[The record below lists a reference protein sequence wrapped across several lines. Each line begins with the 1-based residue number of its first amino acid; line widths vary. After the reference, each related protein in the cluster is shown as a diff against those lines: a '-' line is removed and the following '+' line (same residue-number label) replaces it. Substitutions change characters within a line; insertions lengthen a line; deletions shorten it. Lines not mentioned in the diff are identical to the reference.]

1 MSSNMSFTQATD
13 LAHRIGQNPQLL
25 EAYML
30 GQQHGYKQGWADAE
44 ETAETHAERA
54 ARIFYT
60 MEAGEEWQRKAARSA
75 HDAVDVVAARNKM
88 KPKGA
93 NIGTHR

>member
-1 MSSNMSFTQATD
+1 MTSEMTFTQATD
-13 LAHRIGQNPQLL
+13 LAHRIGQDPQLL

-30 GQQHGYKQGWADAE
+30 GKQHGYKQGWAEAE

-75 HDAVDVVAARNKM
+75 HDAIDVVAAREKM
-88 KPKGA
+88 KRGE
-93 NIGTHR
+93 IR